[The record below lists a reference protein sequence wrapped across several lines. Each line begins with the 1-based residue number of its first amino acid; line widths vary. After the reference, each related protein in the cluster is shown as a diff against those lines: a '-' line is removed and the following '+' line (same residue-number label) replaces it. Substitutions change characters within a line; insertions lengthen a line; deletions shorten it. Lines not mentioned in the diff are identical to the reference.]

1 MPVQMDHSS
10 PSRITAPL
18 RALVA
23 ANEAV
28 SEIKARARDRR
39 MRRRSEKRAARKKKR
54 LAICSSGGAGAAT
67 ESREE
72 SVVAVVLGGEEDI
85 EGQRLWLP
93 QNQNQMRSVTGCLK
107 KRSMIDDPRGGDG
120 KSFEAY
126 QVLIRSLPLRM
137 STDLPRTTSL

>member
-23 ANEAV
+23 AKDAV
-28 SEIKARARDRR
+28 RAMKARARERR

-72 SVVAVVLGGEEDI
+72 SAVALGEEDDMGADVVRAFDAEDQQQLSI
-85 EGQRLWLP
+85 
-93 QNQNQMRSVTGCLK
+93 SAC
-107 KRSMIDDPRGGDG
+107 
-120 KSFEAY
+120 
-126 QVLIRSLPLRM
+126 
-137 STDLPRTTSL
+137 TS